1 MPPIKLGVPGNSVNS
16 LDCSPLPP
24 LMQTPNACADFSF
37 KPVEWND
44 ESQLYGETMA
54 LKQQNPN
61 LKVLIAVGG
70 WTMNDV
76 RLFRGHCAAAAAQV
90 YAKAGRV
97 WWLSTEAAAAGAQ
110 AAWCDALTDMAGRT
124 APQPPQPA

>member
-1 MPPIKLGVPGNSVNS
+1 
-16 LDCSPLPP
+16 
-24 LMQTPNACADFSF
+24 MQTPNACADFSF

-76 RLFRGHCAAAAAQV
+76 RLFS
-90 YAKAGRV
+90 
-97 WWLSTEAAAAGAQ
+97 W
-110 AAWCDALTDMAGRT
+110 ALCSCCCPGVCQSWASLV
-124 APQPPQPA
+124 A